1 MAMGSINFLNSVV
14 VSKVSFFVADNSN
27 KTRHLFHYLEDL
39 FCSIAD
45 IFLEMH
51 FFVYIVCFSLA
62 HFHDDKKQRYIDC
75 ATFQLWKFC
84 KHALIGFDLIMSEIY
99 INQKLFT

>member
-1 MAMGSINFLNSVV
+1 
-14 VSKVSFFVADNSN
+14 
-27 KTRHLFHYLEDL
+27 
-39 FCSIAD
+39 
-45 IFLEMH
+45 MH

-99 INQKLFT
+99 IPKSEIVYMIRFVLSLKSFLEIISAKNHTVKN

>member
-1 MAMGSINFLNSVV
+1 MIQTKPDIYSIIWKIYF
-14 VSKVSFFVADNSN
+14 AQ
-27 KTRHLFHYLEDL
+27 
-39 FCSIAD
+39 IAD

-99 INQKLFT
+99 INQKLFTW